1 MRSLKSSPILHTHT
15 QKKESWKRA
24 TDCLVSTGL
33 CWDRRC
39 VDPFGKPRLLTTIP
53 PLASPTSALFPL
65 EGLSG
70 GALLWNPE
78 WHFKVLS
85 VSWDQVCI
93 SITGAV
99 LLMTSHLDFGDLES
113 YKGRDSN
120 CWIVTSGR
128 KETWEEKKKWRQW
141 VAFDLLSTP
150 YGFSPTFILRGLL
163 LSLLAHVAHF
173 CTITIS
179 FLMCNI

>member
-128 KETWEEKKKWRQW
+128 KETWEEKKKAKAVGGVWPSVHPLRFLSYFHSSGPPPLPSCTCC
-141 VAFDLLSTP
+141 AFLHDYDIVS
-150 YGFSPTFILRGLL
+150 
-163 LSLLAHVAHF
+163 HV
-173 CTITIS
+173 
-179 FLMCNI
+179 